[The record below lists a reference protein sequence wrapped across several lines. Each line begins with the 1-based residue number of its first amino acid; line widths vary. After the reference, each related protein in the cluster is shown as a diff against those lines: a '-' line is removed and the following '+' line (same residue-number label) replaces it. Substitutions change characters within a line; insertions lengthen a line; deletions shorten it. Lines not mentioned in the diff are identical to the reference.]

1 MNTDFASI
9 FGLTK
14 AETRVLFS
22 LEDWLTRLDI
32 DSTDDDSIADRKT
45 NWLHKWEEN
54 LFKKS
59 FFGLVGENPPQSE
72 KEIIKRIQ
80 TIKDSRKRLLIL
92 SEGLVFTPYF
102 NIQHRESAHLQET
115 VDEANRLVWRANV
128 FKFAKKVDLD
138 KSTLEQWETQYS
150 EALRAIG
157 GRSDIWKKATFVAL
171 ASVAL
176 AVTGGLAAPII
187 GGAIGAAMG
196 LSGAAATSAGLAF
209 LGGGA
214 IAVGG
219 AGMAGGTLAIIGG
232 GAILGGV
239 SGLTASRHFFLQHKV
254 VLTQL
259 AKLEASLC
267 ALYENQPEFPSM
279 LNEVTEQQLSV
290 LRTLKTEIE
299 SQNLDSDEKKRLEK
313 TVSYYKESIK
323 RLSNLRLKKSGLT

>member
-1 MNTDFASI
+1 MNTDLVSI

-32 DSTDDDSIADRKT
+32 DSTDDDSVADRKT
-45 NWLHKWEEN
+45 KWLQKWEEN
-54 LFKKS
+54 LFRKS

-72 KEIIKRIQ
+72 KDILKRIQ
-80 TIKDSRKRLLIL
+80 TIKDPRKRLLIV
-92 SEGLVFTPYF
+92 SESLVFTPYF
-102 NIQHRESAHLQET
+102 NIQHRDSAHLQET
-115 VDEANRLVWRANV
+115 VDEANRQEWKANV
-128 FKFAKKVDLD
+128 FKFAKKIDLD
-138 KSTLEQWETQYS
+138 KSTLEQWESQYS

-157 GRSDIWKKATFVAL
+157 GRSDIWKKATLVAL
-171 ASVAL
+171 ASVAV

-214 IAVGG
+214 IAAGG

-239 SGLTASRHFFLQHKV
+239 GGLTASRHFFLQHKV

-267 ALYENQPEFPSM
+267 ALYESHSEFPAL
-279 LNEVTEQQLSV
+279 LNTVTEQQLSV
-290 LRTLKTEIE
+290 LRDLNKEIE
-299 SQNLDSDEKKRLEK
+299 TPNLETDEKKRLEK
-313 TVSYYKESIK
+313 TASYYKESIK
-323 RLSNLRLKKSGLT
+323 RLNKLRLEKSGLT